1 MTCPPVHHKSTV
13 GAILLCFAEPP
24 TRPPC
29 HCWVLAP
36 SPGPWIWSLSARSF
50 DLLCAHGMWFASSS
64 WGALSMVKQ
73 CVRWS
78 RAIFWLFPFLL
89 GLACELPGGRLK
101 DESLVCQFR
110 VRASIP
116 ICSSMTESNNGFAG
130 FPIEIAPGLLWTLNS
145 QIAILCW
152 QQRDVP
158 FLWCMENCVLHI
170 VQSPVR
176 LSSSYPGANGSF
188 FHFRGTS
195 TAICLSLSFNDYVEL
210 LGGV

>member
-1 MTCPPVHHKSTV
+1 MFRGASDPHVIVGCWHRAQAQEYEASPLVRLTFSAHMACGLQAQVEGLCPWSNSVSDGHGQFFGCFLFCSGLPVNSREV
-13 GAILLCFAEPP
+13 GW
-24 TRPPC
+24 RMN
-29 HCWVLAP
+29 
-36 SPGPWIWSLSARSF
+36 PWF
-50 DLLCAHGMWFASSS
+50 
-64 WGALSMVKQ
+64 
-73 CVRWS
+73 
-78 RAIFWLFPFLL
+78 
-89 GLACELPGGRLK
+89 
-101 DESLVCQFR
+101 CQFR